1 MVRYLKNSDID
12 RIKWNRCVAGA
23 KNASFYALAEVLDI
37 TSPDWDAL
45 VYLDYQAVFP
55 LPWRKK
61 VGIKYVYPPFFST
74 QLGLYSDQSLDVS
87 LFLNAIPKDF
97 LYQEIKSNTCFSTPD
112 NFSVAK
118 RNRTY
123 YLDLSPSYGELF
135 QSFSKNH
142 KQNIRKA
149 NQSGLTLVKSGDINA
164 IINLFKVSKGEI
176 SSFSSA
182 DYQTL
187 HQLVSYFLS
196 IGKADVW
203 SVYDE
208 KNTLCA
214 GGFFITEF
222 GKTVF
227 MFSGNNH
234 IAKKNRAMFFLFDQY
249 LKENASSDNVL
260 DFGGSNDDNLA
271 RFYAG
276 FGSTDFYYDTI
287 VVDNM
292 GIVGKVIRFL
302 KSKK

>member
-1 MVRYLKNSDID
+1 MIKYLKNSNID
-12 RIKWNRCVAGA
+12 RVKWNRCIAGA

-37 TSPDWDAL
+37 TSPGWDAL

-74 QLGLYSDQSLDVS
+74 QLGLYSSQSLDVS
-87 LFLNAIPKDF
+87 LFLNKIPKDF

-112 NFSVAK
+112 NFYVAK

-123 YLDLSPSYGELF
+123 YLDLSSSYEELF

-149 NQSGLTLVKSGDINA
+149 NQSGLTLVKSGDIEA
-164 IINLFKVSKGEI
+164 IINLFKVNKGEI
-176 SSFSSA
+176 SSFSSV

-187 HQLVSYFLS
+187 YRLVSHFLS

-203 SVYDE
+203 SVYDDN
-208 KNTLCA
+208 NTLCA

-227 MFSGNNH
+227 MFSGNNP

-249 LKENASSDNVL
+249 LKENSSLDNVL

-271 RFYAG
+271 RFYG
-276 FGSTDFYYDTI
+276 DCG
-287 VVDNM
+287 
-292 GIVGKVIRFL
+292 
-302 KSKK
+302 